1 MIIQNKD
8 SSLQLCLDP
17 RNLNKVPTREHH
29 QIPTTEEVISWFG
42 GKRVFSIFDKKDSFW
57 KVLRDKDS
65 ASLCT
70 FTPFGRYCF
79 NRIPFGLSS
88 ASEVVQDL
96 NHSAFGDLEGVYFIA
111 DDMIVVAADE
121 TQHEEI
127 LGKLLKRAWSRNVKF
142 NQQKIQWKV
151 SEVSDM

>member
-1 MIIQNKD
+1 M
-8 SSLQLCLDP
+8 
-17 RNLNKVPTREHH
+17 
-29 QIPTTEEVISWFG
+29 
-42 GKRVFSIFDKKDSFW
+42 
-57 KVLRDKDS
+57 
-65 ASLCT
+65 
-70 FTPFGRYCF
+70 
-79 NRIPFGLSS
+79 
-88 ASEVVQDL
+88 QDL